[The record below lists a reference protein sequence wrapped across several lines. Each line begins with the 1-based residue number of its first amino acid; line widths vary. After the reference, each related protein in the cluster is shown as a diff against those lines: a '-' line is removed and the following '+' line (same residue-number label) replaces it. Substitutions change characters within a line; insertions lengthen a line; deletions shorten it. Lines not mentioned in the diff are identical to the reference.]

1 MSNGPDS
8 FAVCGTIM
16 QTPSCGSATI
26 VEDALV
32 EVSDGVIAAFIAPGG
47 ADYQRRKATAHSAGR
62 LTTLTTSQVL
72 LPGLVDLHIHAPQ
85 WPQLGKALHLPLN
98 EWLQKN
104 TFPLEARYA
113 DAELARRIYAG
124 MVDDLLANGTTTA
137 VYFSTIHLEASMAL
151 AEICLA
157 KGQRAFVG
165 RVAMDDPE
173 QCPDYYRDASP
184 EAGIAHSAEF
194 IERVRGLKGNGGKLV
209 RPVVTPRF
217 IPSCTDKLL
226 GGLGALAAEH
236 DCHIQTHC
244 SEGDW
249 QHAFVLDRFGK
260 TDTMSLD
267 GFGLL
272 SRHTVLAHSN
282 FISDDDMAVIG
293 ARGAGIAHCPLAN
306 AYFSNAVFPL
316 RRALDRGL
324 NVGLGTDISGGHS
337 ASLYEA
343 CRHAVLASRMLED
356 GVDPRR
362 PAVERGSP
370 GSRIDF
376 REAFWLAT
384 AGGGEVLDVPVGRL
398 EPGFRFD
405 AQLIDTSVP
414 ESNLRVFENVDAPE
428 DVFQK
433 IVYNATRANIRKV
446 WVNGRPVVDRI
457 DSRG

>member
-1 MSNGPDS
+1 MTNGPDS
-8 FAVCGTIM
+8 FALCGTIM
-16 QTPSCGSATI
+16 HTPSRGSVTI
-26 VEDALV
+26 VEDALI
-32 EVSDGVIAAFIAPGG
+32 EVSEGVIAAVTAPGT
-47 ADYQRRKATAHSAGR
+47 ADYQRRKAAAESAGR
-62 LTTLTTSQVL
+62 LTRLTASQVL

-113 DAELARRIYAG
+113 DAEFARRVYAG

-137 VYFSTIHLEASMAL
+137 VYFSTIHLEASTAL
-151 AEICLA
+151 ADICLT

-173 QCPDYYRDASP
+173 QCPDYYRDPSP
-184 EAGIAHSAEF
+184 AAGIGATAEF
-194 IERVRGLKGNGGKLV
+194 IARVRDLKGNGDGLV

-217 IPSCTDKLL
+217 IPSCTDELL
-226 GGLGALAAEH
+226 SGLGALAVEH
-236 DCHIQTHC
+236 GCHVQTHC

-249 QHAFVLDRFGK
+249 QHAFVLDRLGK
-260 TDTMSLD
+260 TDAVSLD

-293 ARGAGIAHCPLAN
+293 ARGSGIAHCPLAN

-337 ASLYEA
+337 ASLYDA
-343 CRHAVLASRMLED
+343 CRYAVLASRMLED

-362 PAVERGSP
+362 PAAERGSP

-398 EPGFRFD
+398 APGWRFD
-405 AQLIDTSVP
+405 AQLIDTDVP
-414 ESNLRVFENVDAPE
+414 ESNLRVFAGIDSLEDA
-428 DVFQK
+428 FQK

-446 WVNGRPVVDRI
+446 WVDGRVVVDRI
-457 DSRG
+457 ACAQ